1 LYNKS
6 FINKPTRKTFI
17 EVEIIKMKKLLLIA
31 LKKRYNMT
39 NEDARAL
46 TKTIEGI
53 FKGRKEVEDMSID
66 KYARALFYE
75 LQREKLLKIRREE
88 FKEKSKYI
96 RKYYWSYNN
105 EIIKEEAYR
114 IYREEKYRIYQKIP
128 KEAWLTHLH
137 CN

>member
-1 LYNKS
+1 
-6 FINKPTRKTFI
+6 
-17 EVEIIKMKKLLLIA
+17 MKKLLLMA

-39 NEDARAL
+39 NEDAKAL

-53 FKGRKEVEDMSID
+53 FKGRKEIEDMSID
-66 KYARALFYE
+66 KYARSLFYE
-75 LQREKLLKIRREE
+75 LQRENLLKIRREE

-114 IYREEKYRIYQKIP
+114 IYREDKYKIYEKIP
-128 KEAWLTHLH
+128 KEAWLIHLQ

>member
-1 LYNKS
+1 MLL
-6 FINKPTRKTFI
+6 
-17 EVEIIKMKKLLLIA
+17 VVIIKMKKLLIMA

-88 FKEKSKYI
+88 FKEKTKYI

>member
-1 LYNKS
+1 
-6 FINKPTRKTFI
+6 
-17 EVEIIKMKKLLLIA
+17 MKKLLLIA

-39 NEDARAL
+39 HEDAKAL
-46 TKTIEGI
+46 TKTVEGI

-96 RKYYWSYNN
+96 RKYYWSYNHD
-105 EIIKEEAYR
+105 IIKEEACR
-114 IYREEKYRIYQKIP
+114 IYREEKYKIYQKIP

-137 CN
+137 CT

>member
-1 LYNKS
+1 
-6 FINKPTRKTFI
+6 
-17 EVEIIKMKKLLLIA
+17 MKKLLLMA
-31 LKKRYNMT
+31 LKKRYNMS
-39 NEDARAL
+39 NEDAKAL
-46 TKTIEGI
+46 TKTIENI

-75 LQREKLLKIRREE
+75 LQKENLLKIRREE

-96 RKYYWSYNN
+96 RKYYWSYNE

-114 IYREEKYRIYQKIP
+114 NYKEDKYKIYQKIP
-128 KEAWLTHLH
+128 KEAWLIRLQ